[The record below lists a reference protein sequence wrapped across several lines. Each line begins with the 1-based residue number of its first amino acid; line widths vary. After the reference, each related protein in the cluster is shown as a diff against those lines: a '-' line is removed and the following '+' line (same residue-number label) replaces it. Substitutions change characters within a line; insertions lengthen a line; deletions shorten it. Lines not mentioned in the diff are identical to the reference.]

1 MQYILSPRAKKSTC
15 ENVKSCCYG
24 NIYEGATDTMTLTPG
39 ISHDDVFSGSN
50 FWSVKLT
57 LEVRKI
63 IIEDNFRIF
72 NMYVST
78 LIPYNG
84 LGLNKSNGK
93 GLLPV

>member
-39 ISHDDVFSGSN
+39 ISHDDVFSESN

-63 IIEDNFRIF
+63 HVPRLPIH
-72 NMYVST
+72 
-78 LIPYNG
+78 
-84 LGLNKSNGK
+84 SNNHTDADRR
-93 GLLPV
+93 

>member
-1 MQYILSPRAKKSTC
+1 MQYILSLRAKKSTC

-39 ISHDDVFSGSN
+39 ISHDDVFSESN

-63 IIEDNFRIF
+63 ASKSVLVVELEQAEI
-72 NMYVST
+72 
-78 LIPYNG
+78 LIT
-84 LGLNKSNGK
+84 
-93 GLLPV
+93 